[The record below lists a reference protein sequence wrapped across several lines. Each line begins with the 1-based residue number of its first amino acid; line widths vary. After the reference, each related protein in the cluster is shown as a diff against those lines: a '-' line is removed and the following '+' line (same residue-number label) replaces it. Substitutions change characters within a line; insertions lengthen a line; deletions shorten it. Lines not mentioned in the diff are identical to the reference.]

1 VVHVAV
7 PATPPRVVPLQIFDA
22 SELDITDSPEI
33 LTEALQP
40 KFPILKGIKT
50 KLKTTDDFKK

>member
-1 VVHVAV
+1 VVHVVV

-40 KFPILKGIKT
+40 IFPIFKVIKP
-50 KLKTTDDFKK
+50 KLKTIDDFIK